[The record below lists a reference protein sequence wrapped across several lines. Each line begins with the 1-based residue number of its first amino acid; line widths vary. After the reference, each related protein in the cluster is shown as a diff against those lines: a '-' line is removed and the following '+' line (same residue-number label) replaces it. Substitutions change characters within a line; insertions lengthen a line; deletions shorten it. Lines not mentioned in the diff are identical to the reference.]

1 MAWIYLLLAGV
12 FEIVWATAMKESA
25 GFTRLWPSL
34 VTLLFMIL
42 SFGLLAVSMKT
53 LPLGTAYTIWVGI
66 GAVGAFA
73 LGILLFGE
81 SPSSLRLL
89 AVGLIVAGIV
99 ILKLATW
106 ALLAYLFGALALCL
120 LMLGLGRVLGGRS
133 HGRAKNL
140 PFESGVDST
149 GSSRL
154 RFSVKYALVAMLFV
168 IFGIEMP
175 FLYLWA
181 VSLREN
187 GWAGFVE
194 ATLFVSLL
202 LVGLFYLHR
211 VGALDWSPE
220 RRRKK
225 PHD

>member
-1 MAWIYLLLAGV
+1 M
-12 FEIVWATAMKESA
+12 
-25 GFTRLWPSL
+25 
-34 VTLLFMIL
+34 
-42 SFGLLAVSMKT
+42 
-53 LPLGTAYTIWVGI
+53 
-66 GAVGAFA
+66 
-73 LGILLFGE
+73 
-81 SPSSLRLL
+81 
-89 AVGLIVAGIV
+89 
-99 ILKLATW
+99 
-106 ALLAYLFGALALCL
+106 
-120 LMLGLGRVLGGRS
+120 
-133 HGRAKNL
+133 
-140 PFESGVDST
+140 DST

-220 RRRKK
+220 RRRKSRTTSRGGS
-225 PHD
+225 PAGSGGGEGHRAVDAEVQAVAALQVERLLAVIHPQRTSTSHRRCR

>member
-1 MAWIYLLLAGV
+1 MYA
-12 FEIVWATAMKESA
+12 
-25 GFTRLWPSL
+25 
-34 VTLLFMIL
+34 
-42 SFGLLAVSMKT
+42 SFA
-53 LPLGTAYTIWVGI
+53 P
-66 GAVGAFA
+66 
-73 LGILLFGE
+73 
-81 SPSSLRLL
+81 
-89 AVGLIVAGIV
+89 
-99 ILKLATW
+99 ATW

-211 VGALDWSPE
+211 VGALRLVAGAPTEKAARLVVEDHQQVAAGLPGGGEGHRAVDAEVQAVAALQVE
-220 RRRKK
+220 RLLAVIHPQRTLDQ
-225 PHD
+225 PQALP

>member
-1 MAWIYLLLAGV
+1 MYA
-12 FEIVWATAMKESA
+12 
-25 GFTRLWPSL
+25 
-34 VTLLFMIL
+34 
-42 SFGLLAVSMKT
+42 SFA
-53 LPLGTAYTIWVGI
+53 P
-66 GAVGAFA
+66 
-73 LGILLFGE
+73 
-81 SPSSLRLL
+81 
-89 AVGLIVAGIV
+89 
-99 ILKLATW
+99 ATW

-194 ATLFVSLL
+194 ATKTLPLGTAYTIWVGIGAVGAFALGILLFGESPSPLRLL
-202 LVGLFYLHR
+202 AVGLIVAGIVILKLATR
-211 VGALDWSPE
+211 QG
-220 RRRKK
+220 
-225 PHD
+225 

>member
-1 MAWIYLLLAGV
+1 MPAHAGV
-12 FEIVWATAMKESA
+12 GPGA
-25 GFTRLWPSL
+25 GRPVAWP
-34 VTLLFMIL
+34 
-42 SFGLLAVSMKT
+42 
-53 LPLGTAYTIWVGI
+53 
-66 GAVGAFA
+66 
-73 LGILLFGE
+73 
-81 SPSSLRLL
+81 
-89 AVGLIVAGIV
+89 
-99 ILKLATW
+99 
-106 ALLAYLFGALALCL
+106 
-120 LMLGLGRVLGGRS
+120 
-133 HGRAKNL
+133 AKNL

>member
-1 MAWIYLLLAGV
+1 MYA
-12 FEIVWATAMKESA
+12 
-25 GFTRLWPSL
+25 
-34 VTLLFMIL
+34 
-42 SFGLLAVSMKT
+42 SFA
-53 LPLGTAYTIWVGI
+53 P
-66 GAVGAFA
+66 
-73 LGILLFGE
+73 
-81 SPSSLRLL
+81 
-89 AVGLIVAGIV
+89 
-99 ILKLATW
+99 ATW

-154 RFSVKYALVAMLFV
+154 RFSVRYALVAMLFV

>member
-1 MAWIYLLLAGV
+1 M
-12 FEIVWATAMKESA
+12 
-25 GFTRLWPSL
+25 
-34 VTLLFMIL
+34 
-42 SFGLLAVSMKT
+42 
-53 LPLGTAYTIWVGI
+53 
-66 GAVGAFA
+66 
-73 LGILLFGE
+73 
-81 SPSSLRLL
+81 
-89 AVGLIVAGIV
+89 
-99 ILKLATW
+99 
-106 ALLAYLFGALALCL
+106 
-120 LMLGLGRVLGGRS
+120 
-133 HGRAKNL
+133 
-140 PFESGVDST
+140 DST

-220 RRRKK
+220 RRRNK